1 MFESVSVTL
10 ETVLFVGGE
19 SPGTRAFF
27 DLVMNLD
34 GERSGSA
41 PQVLFAPTVS
51 LSPSGQG
58 VWVPCFG
65 SSDKSALTRQVLA
78 FGAGLVCE
86 VTADGRSLSLYSAP
100 DEGLFALTDFNNPSL
115 SSQIPGAVAFIDLY
129 TPLAAQ
135 AASYYAQSLSCRVI
149 HETIPT
155 PGDYRFLVS
164 GEQPVAGIVD
174 MLDVLP
180 TVVPAHWIPYWRVLD
195 LEAEVARL
203 SDLGARVRVPVTDSA
218 LGPFALLA
226 DPFGVT
232 FGLQTPLSDKLLVEH
247 GRSQIRM

>member
-1 MFESVSVTL
+1 
-10 ETVLFVGGE
+10 
-19 SPGTRAFF
+19 
-27 DLVMNLD
+27 
-34 GERSGSA
+34 
-41 PQVLFAPTVS
+41 
-51 LSPSGQG
+51 
-58 VWVPCFG
+58 
-65 SSDKSALTRQVLA
+65 
-78 FGAGLVCE
+78 
-86 VTADGRSLSLYSAP
+86 
-100 DEGLFALTDFNNPSL
+100 
-115 SSQIPGAVAFIDLY
+115 
-129 TPLAAQ
+129 
-135 AASYYAQSLSCRVI
+135 
-149 HETIPT
+149 
-155 PGDYRFLVS
+155 
-164 GEQPVAGIVD
+164 VD